1 MATRMLMGTAVA
13 ALATNGL
20 AQIVPVAPD
29 EFGPG
34 VTVETFETYGD
45 DLNQGGFGDLQVPDL
60 FDLDSGA
67 RFLNLGTE
75 DFGSIVDW
83 SISEDTG
90 WGLSLDG
97 GDINFGKTTIPSG
110 VAFFGY
116 SELGSLF
123 GFEFEHGVSRV
134 GSYFEAAIFDGV
146 YTGEI
151 KVEAFDQD
159 GSSLGFVTAQS
170 DGVLDDAS
178 LDSWVGLGTADGSP
192 SIACV
197 VFYGDVIVLDDMRFE
212 TVPTPGTAAVLAAA
226 GAFGTFRR
234 RRARD

>member
-1 MATRMLMGTAVA
+1 MAARSLLAIIPFLA
-13 ALATNGL
+13 APGF

-34 VTVETFETYGD
+34 APTETFENYGD

-60 FDLDSGA
+60 FQLDSGA
-67 RFLNLGTE
+67 RFLNLGAE

-83 SISEDTG
+83 SVSENTG

-123 GFEFEHGVSRV
+123 GFEFAQGVSRV
-134 GSYFEAAIFDGV
+134 GSYFEAAIFEGV

-151 KVEAFDQD
+151 KVEAFDQ
-159 GSSLGFVTAQS
+159 GGASLGFVTAQS

-192 SIACV
+192 SIARV
-197 VFYGDVIVLDDMRFE
+197 IFYGDVIVLDDMRFE
-212 TVPTPGTAAVLAAA
+212 VVPAPGAATLLAAA
-226 GAFGTFRR
+226 GAWNLRR
-234 RRARD
+234 RRARG